1 MRIFQ
6 RSFCIIRKDAFEET
20 RFMWTFGK
28 RTPYQGEP
36 DNVLAYCQTFFI
48 KRHYEIT
55 TEDAC
60 SFEVA
65 CRSKCNR
72 KLKKETPFIV
82 SSAQVSI
89 EHGYLQ
95 IVAKGHSVNWLRTYL
110 LILLG
115 ALGMIYSVFLCGT
128 PPLWTTMAAFL
139 GVVGCWSLQL
149 FLHIRKQQK
158 ITENTL
164 DKLLEDISILDVI

>member
-1 MRIFQ
+1 
-6 RSFCIIRKDAFEET
+6 
-20 RFMWTFGK
+20 MWTFEK

-36 DNVLAYCQTFFI
+36 EKALAYCQAFFT
-48 KRHYEIT
+48 KRHCEIKT
-55 TEDAC
+55 ADTC
-60 SFEVA
+60 SLEVA
-65 CRSKCNR
+65 CLSKRNR

-95 IVAKGHSVNWLRTYL
+95 IVATSSPVNWLRIYL

-128 PPLWTTMAAFL
+128 PPLWATMAAFL

-164 DKLLEDISILDVI
+164 DKLLEDISNLDVI